1 MRRAFALLACLV
13 ALMLGTARA
22 GAPSADLSIDVAG
35 PSSAEVATTVKL
47 KVAIDNHGPGTAEA
61 PKVTVVLPLGV
72 SYARPSED
80 QPACEHASGQIA
92 CSLPRLVAPADNGGQ
107 SSQVSFTFPVTSP
120 GSGPRTLDAN
130 VVTEAPDP
138 NTANNRARA
147 EIQFWMPQ
155 IRLLR
160 ATPRR
165 PVAGKRFTATA
176 KLIRSDTRALL
187 RPRVFNCSGE
197 IVFVPKGQGPFVR
210 CKGGIR
216 AGRLWCSW
224 LIPKSARGK
233 LFRGFIL
240 SGTHQGGMRPKF
252 FFWRRVL

>member
-22 GAPSADLSIDVAG
+22 GAPSADLAIDVAG

-72 SYARPSED
+72 SYVRPSED

-92 CSLPRLVAPADNGGQ
+92 CSLPRLAAPADNGGQ

-130 VVTEAPDP
+130 VVTRI
-138 NTANNRARA
+138 TGRVRKSSSGC
-147 EIQFWMPQ
+147 
-155 IRLLR
+155 
-160 ATPRR
+160 PRYDCFAQR
-165 PVAGKRFTATA
+165 PVVPWQV
-176 KLIRSDTRALL
+176 SDSPL
-187 RPRVFNCSGE
+187 RQSSSDPT
-197 IVFVPKGQGPFVR
+197 QVR
-210 CKGGIR
+210 C
-216 AGRLWCSW
+216 
-224 LIPKSARGK
+224 
-233 LFRGFIL
+233 
-240 SGTHQGGMRPKF
+240 
-252 FFWRRVL
+252 